1 MIDKVDYQAELDQIR
16 QALGYDFMSLALA
29 EPAEYDYVIRWKYA
43 SGNTNDRYK
52 RIVLQSGRGIA
63 GIVFKTGKPFLLS
76 SVQKHVKPDTLF
88 NYPITK
94 MENLNSIGA
103 VPMWSD
109 GRVAGVLLGGFR
121 GEGQVTRDMLL
132 TLESVAGKG
141 IGELNGKGMLL
152 S

>member
-1 MIDKVDYQAELDQIR
+1 MNNKVDYQIELDRIR
-16 QALGYDFMSLALA
+16 AALGYDFMSLALA

-63 GIVFKTGKPFLLS
+63 GIVFKTGKPFLIP
-76 SVQKHVKPDTLF
+76 SVQTDVKPDTLF

-103 VPMWSD
+103 VPAWND
-109 GRVAGVLLGGFR
+109 ARVAGVLLGGFR
-121 GEGQVTRDMLL
+121 GERQVTAEMLRDLDR
-132 TLESVAGKG
+132 VARKG
-141 IGELNGKGMLL
+141 IGDLNGKELLL

>member
-1 MIDKVDYQAELDQIR
+1 MNNKVDYQIELDRIR
-16 QALGYDFMSLALA
+16 AALGYDFMSLALA

-43 SGNTNDRYK
+43 SGNINDRYK

-63 GIVFKTGKPFLLS
+63 GIVFKTGKPFLIP
-76 SVQKHVKPDTLF
+76 SVQTDVKPDTLF

-103 VPMWSD
+103 VPVWND
-109 GRVAGVLLGGFR
+109 ARVAGVLLGGFR
-121 GEGQVTRDMLL
+121 GERQVTAEMLRDLDR
-132 TLESVAGKG
+132 VARKG
-141 IGELNGKGMLL
+141 IGDLNGKELLL

>member
-1 MIDKVDYQAELDQIR
+1 MNNKVDYQIELDRIR
-16 QALGYDFMSLALA
+16 AALGYDFMSLALA

-63 GIVFKTGKPFLLS
+63 GIVFKTGKPFLIP
-76 SVQKHVKPDTLF
+76 SVQTDVKPDTLF

-103 VPMWSD
+103 VPVWND
-109 GRVAGVLLGGFR
+109 ARVAGVLLGGFR
-121 GEGQVTRDMLL
+121 GERQVTAEMLRDLDR
-132 TLESVAGKG
+132 VARKG
-141 IGELNGKGMLL
+141 IGDLNGKELLL

>member
-1 MIDKVDYQAELDQIR
+1 MNNKVDYQIELDRIR
-16 QALGYDFMSLALA
+16 AALGYDFMSLALA

-63 GIVFKTGKPFLLS
+63 GIVFKTGKPFLIP
-76 SVQKHVKPDTLF
+76 SVQTDVKPDTLF

-103 VPMWSD
+103 VPVWND
-109 GRVAGVLLGGFR
+109 ARVAGVLLGGFR
-121 GEGQVTRDMLL
+121 GERQVTAEMLRDLDR
-132 TLESVAGKG
+132 VARKG
-141 IGELNGKGMLL
+141 IGDSNGKELLL

>member
-1 MIDKVDYQAELDQIR
+1 MINKVDYGQELHMLR
-16 QALGYDFMSLALA
+16 TALGYDFMSLALA
-29 EPAEYDYVIRWKYA
+29 EPAEYDYVLRWKYA

-63 GIVFKTGKPFLLS
+63 GIVFKTGKPFLIS
-76 SVQKHVKPDTLF
+76 SVQEDVRPDNLF

-103 VPMWSD
+103 VPVWND
-109 GRVAGVLLGGFR
+109 ARVEGVLLGGFR
-121 GEGQVTRDMLL
+121 SGRRVNAEMLQA
-132 TLESVAGKG
+132 LEEAARRG
-141 IGELNGKGMLL
+141 IGELNGKELLL

>member
-1 MIDKVDYQAELDQIR
+1 MTNTVNYQKELDQIR
-16 QALGYDFMSLALA
+16 KVLGYDFMSMALA

-43 SGNTNDRYK
+43 SGNTNDRFK

-76 SVQKHVKPDTLF
+76 SVQKHVQPDTLF

-103 VPMWSD
+103 VPIWND
-109 GRVAGVLLGGFR
+109 ARVAGVLLGGFR
-121 GEGQVTRDMLL
+121 GEEQVTDEMLHA
-132 TLESVAGKG
+132 LETVARKG
-141 IGELNGKGMLL
+141 IGDLNGKELLL

>member
-1 MIDKVDYQAELDQIR
+1 MINKVDYQIELDQIR
-16 QALGYDFMSLALA
+16 AALGYDFMSLALV

-43 SGNTNDRYK
+43 SGNTNNRYK

-63 GIVFKTGKPFLLS
+63 GIVFKTGKPFLIP
-76 SVQKHVKPDTLF
+76 SVQKDVKPDTLF

-103 VPMWSD
+103 VPVWND
-109 GRVAGVLLGGFR
+109 ARVAGVLLGGFR
-121 GEGQVTRDMLL
+121 GERQVTAEMLRDLDR
-132 TLESVAGKG
+132 AARKG
-141 IGELNGKGMLL
+141 IGDLNGKELLL

>member
-1 MIDKVDYQAELDQIR
+1 MTNKVDYQLELDRIR
-16 QALGYDFMSLALA
+16 MDLGYDFMSLALA

-43 SGNTNDRYK
+43 SGNTNERYK

-63 GIVFKTGKPFLLS
+63 GIVFKTGKPFLLP
-76 SVQKHVKPDTLF
+76 SVQKDVKPDSLF

-103 VPMWSD
+103 VPMWND
-109 GRVAGVLLGGFR
+109 ARVAGVLLGGFR
-121 GEGQVTRDMLL
+121 GEREVTGEMLL
-132 TLESVAGKG
+132 ALEATARKG
-141 IGELNGKGMLL
+141 IGDLNGKELLL

>member
-1 MIDKVDYQAELDQIR
+1 MTNTVDYQKELDQIR
-16 QALGYDFMSLALA
+16 KALGYDFISLALA

-43 SGNTNDRYK
+43 SGNTNDRFK

-63 GIVFKTGKPFLLS
+63 GIVFKTGKPFSLS
-76 SVQKHVKPDTLF
+76 SVQKHVQPDTLF

-103 VPMWSD
+103 VPIWND
-109 GRVAGVLLGGFR
+109 ARVAGVLLGGYR
-121 GEGQVTRDMLL
+121 GEQQVTDEMLCA
-132 TLESVAGKG
+132 LENVARKG
-141 IGELNGKGMLL
+141 IGDLNGKELLL